1 MKDHLS
7 KGIKVMSSMPQEA
20 FYAQQPWVRMPQ
32 GSYEEIIETA
42 RSNGVQYLVID
53 EKIEEDSPGFLE
65 KIGQGNLIL
74 LLDLRRKNRRM
85 VVFQIGYP
93 QGK

>member
-1 MKDHLS
+1 
-7 KGIKVMSSMPQEA
+7 
-20 FYAQQPWVRMPQ
+20 MPQ

-53 EKIEEDSPGFLE
+53 EKIEEDSSGFWVKLR
-65 KIGQGNLIL
+65 QGNLVP

-85 VVFQIGYP
+85 VVYQISYP